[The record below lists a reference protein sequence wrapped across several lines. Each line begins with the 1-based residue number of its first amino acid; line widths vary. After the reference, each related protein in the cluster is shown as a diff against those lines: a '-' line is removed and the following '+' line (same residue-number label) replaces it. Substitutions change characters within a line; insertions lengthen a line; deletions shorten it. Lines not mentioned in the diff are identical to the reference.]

1 MQIWFTLWSSG
12 NFWPRFG
19 FNRNSTPPSLEQMS
33 RFPLSNQSNAGL
45 FINRCVIE
53 FFASKIGFVNE
64 LHLLSDP
71 SDYYSVL
78 CERLAFWPPRLG
90 MLLPSVAGMNMDG
103 MYTLVIRT
111 KRSNPGVYAT
121 SKARTKNV
129 SFISP
134 RWEIAPSFFK
144 ACWASELHL
153 AIVIRINERAK
164 RASVLNQLRFL

>member
-1 MQIWFTLWSSG
+1 M
-12 NFWPRFG
+12 
-19 FNRNSTPPSLEQMS
+19 
-33 RFPLSNQSNAGL
+33 
-45 FINRCVIE
+45 
-53 FFASKIGFVNE
+53 
-64 LHLLSDP
+64 LLS
-71 SDYYSVL
+71 
-78 CERLAFWPPRLG
+78 
-90 MLLPSVAGMNMDG
+90 SVAGMNMDG
-103 MYTLVIRT
+103 MNTLVIRT

-164 RASVLNQLRFL
+164 RAKRASVLNRLRFL

>member
-19 FNRNSTPPSLEQMS
+19 LNRNSTPPSLEQMS
-33 RFPLSNQSNAGL
+33 RFPLSNQTNASL
-45 FINRCVIE
+45 FIYRCVIE
-53 FFASKIGFVNE
+53 FLASKTGSVNR

-78 CERLAFWPPRLG
+78 CERLAFWPPLLG
-90 MLLPSVAGMNMDG
+90 MLLSSVVGMSMDG
-103 MYTLVIRT
+103 MNTLVIRT
-111 KRSNPGVYAT
+111 KQSNPGVYAT
-121 SKARTKNV
+121 LKARTKNV

-144 ACWASELHL
+144 ACWASGLRL

-164 RASVLNQLRFL
+164 RASVLNQLRLL